1 MDRLE
6 NLKNIIMYLMADEHV
21 SHQIPSS
28 LEERQRMMRAL
39 MNVWSSESIQACL
52 EGRVATNE
60 DGVNVW
66 SSESIQAC
74 LEGRVATNED
84 GVNVWKPCPIAEDFL
99 TMQDAE
105 LQMQREDKGVVEV
118 NDEGLT
124 IWQGDITR
132 LKVDAIVNAANAQAL
147 GCWAPLHNCIDNCI
161 HSAAGIQLRK
171 ECADKMQG
179 RLLATG
185 DAFITKGYN
194 LPARHV
200 IHTVGPIIP
209 DGVPTK
215 QQEELLAQCYHSCLD
230 LAEQNGLESIAFCC
244 ISTGVFHFP
253 NELAAKIAIKTV
265 KSYPRHSLK
274 TIVFNVFLDKD
285 RDIYRQLL

>member
-60 DGVNVW
+60 DEVNVW
-66 SSESIQAC
+66 EP
-74 LEGRVATNED
+74 R
-84 GVNVWKPCPIAEDFL
+84 PISEDFL
-99 TMQDAE
+99 KMQDAE
-105 LQMQREDKGVVEV
+105 LQMQCEDKGVVEIS
-118 NDEGLT
+118 DITPQTSDILL
-124 IWQGDITR
+124 WQGDITR

-185 DAFITKGYN
+185 DAFITQGYN

-209 DGVPTK
+209 DGIPTK
-215 QQEELLAQCYHSCLD
+215 EQEEQLAQCYRSCLD

-253 NELAAKIAIKTV
+253 NELAARIAIETV
-265 KSYPRHSLK
+265 KSYPRHALK

-285 RDIYRQLL
+285 RDIYQQLLGA

>member
-6 NLKNIIMYLMADEHV
+6 RLKIIIKYLMDDEHV
-21 SHQIPSS
+21 SYQIPSS

-39 MNVWSSESIQACL
+39 MNVWEPNAI
-52 EGRVATNE
+52 GNE
-60 DGVNVW
+60 F
-66 SSESIQAC
+66 
-74 LEGRVATNED
+74 R
-84 GVNVWKPCPIAEDFL
+84 K
-99 TMQDAE
+99 MQDAE

-118 NDEGLT
+118 HDEGL
-124 IWQGDITR
+124 ILWQGDITR

-147 GCWAPLHNCIDNCI
+147 GCWVPLHNCIDNCI

-179 RLLATG
+179 GLLATG

-209 DGVPTK
+209 DGVPTTE
-215 QQEELLAQCYHSCLD
+215 QEEQLARCYRSCLD
-230 LAEQNGLESIAFCC
+230 LAEKNGLESIAFCC

-253 NELAAKIAIKTV
+253 NELAAKIAIETV
-265 KSYPRHSLK
+265 KSYPRHALK
-274 TIVFNVFLDKD
+274 TIVFNVFLNKD
-285 RDIYRQLL
+285 LDIYRQLLGA

>member
-21 SHQIPSS
+21 SHQIPST

-60 DGVNVW
+60 DEVNVW
-66 SSESIQAC
+66 EPKAIS
-74 LEGRVATNED
+74 N
-84 GVNVWKPCPIAEDFL
+84 DFL

-105 LQMQREDKGVVEV
+105 LQMQREDKGVVEIS
-118 NDEGLT
+118 DITPQTSDIRL
-124 IWQGDITR
+124 WQGDITR

-179 RLLATG
+179 
-185 DAFITKGYN
+185 
-194 LPARHV
+194 ARYV

-215 QQEELLAQCYHSCLD
+215 EQEEQLAQCYRSCLD
-230 LAEQNGLESIAFCC
+230 LAEEDGLESIAFCC

-253 NELAAKIAIKTV
+253 NELAARIAIETV
-265 KSYPRHSLK
+265 KSYPRHALK

-285 RDIYRQLL
+285 RDIYQQFFGA

>member
-21 SHQIPSS
+21 SHRIPSS

-60 DGVNVW
+60 DEVNVW
-66 SSESIQAC
+66 EP
-74 LEGRVATNED
+74 R
-84 GVNVWKPCPIAEDFL
+84 PIAEDFL

-118 NDEGLT
+118 HDEGLT

-132 LKVDAIVNAANAQAL
+132 LKLDAIVNAANAQAL

-194 LPARHV
+194 LPAKHV

-209 DGVPTK
+209 DGIPTK
-215 QQEELLAQCYHSCLD
+215 EQEEQLATCYRSCLD
-230 LAEQNGLESIAFCC
+230 LAEKNGLESIAFCC

-253 NELAAKIAIKTV
+253 NELAARIAIETV
-265 KSYPRHSLK
+265 KSYPRHALK

-285 RDIYRQLL
+285 RDIYQQLLGA

>member
-21 SHQIPSS
+21 SHQIPAS

-39 MNVWSSESIQACL
+39 MNVW
-52 EGRVATNE
+52 
-60 DGVNVW
+60 
-66 SSESIQAC
+66 
-74 LEGRVATNED
+74 
-84 GVNVWKPCPIAEDFL
+84 KPRPISEDFL
-99 TMQDAE
+99 KMQDAE
-105 LQMQREDKGVVEV
+105 LQMQREDKGMVKLDAVAAA
-118 NDEGLT
+118 NSKLSSLNSQLCL
-124 IWQGDITR
+124 WQGDITR

-179 RLLATG
+179 RMLATG
-185 DAFITKGYN
+185 DAFITQGYN
-194 LPARHV
+194 LPARYV

-215 QQEELLAQCYHSCLD
+215 QQEKQLAQCYHSCLD

-265 KSYPRHSLK
+265 KSYPKHALK

-285 RDIYRQLL
+285 RDIYQQLL

>member
-1 MDRLE
+1 MAMDRLE
-6 NLKNIIMYLMADEHV
+6 NLKNIIMYLMADNHV
-21 SHQIPSS
+21 SHRIPST

-60 DGVNVW
+60 DEVNVW
-66 SSESIQAC
+66 EP
-74 LEGRVATNED
+74 R
-84 GVNVWKPCPIAEDFL
+84 PISEDFL
-99 TMQDAE
+99 KMQDAE
-105 LQMQREDKGVVEV
+105 LQMQCEDKGVVEIS
-118 NDEGLT
+118 DITPQTSDILL
-124 IWQGDITR
+124 WQGDITR

-171 ECADKMQG
+171 ECNDTMQG

-194 LPARHV
+194 LPAKHV

-209 DGVPTK
+209 DGIPTK
-215 QQEELLAQCYHSCLD
+215 EQEEQLAQCYRSCLD

-253 NELAAKIAIKTV
+253 NELAARIAIETV
-265 KSYPRHSLK
+265 KSYPRHALK

-285 RDIYRQLL
+285 RDIYQQLLGA

>member
-39 MNVWSSESIQACL
+39 MNVWEPRL
-52 EGRVATNE
+52 
-60 DGVNVW
+60 
-66 SSESIQAC
+66 
-74 LEGRVATNED
+74 
-84 GVNVWKPCPIAEDFL
+84 IAEDFL
-99 TMQDAE
+99 MKQDVE
-105 LQMQREDKGVVEV
+105 LQMKQEDKGVVKV
-118 NDEGLT
+118 HDEGLT

-132 LKVDAIVNAANAQAL
+132 LKVEAIVNAANAQAL

-185 DAFITKGYN
+185 DAFITQGYN
-194 LPARHV
+194 LPARYV

-215 QQEELLAQCYHSCLD
+215 EQEEQLAQCYRSCLD

-253 NELAAKIAIKTV
+253 NELAAKIAIETV
-265 KSYPRHSLK
+265 KSYPRHELK
-274 TIVFNVFLDKD
+274 TIVFNVFIDKD
-285 RDIYRQLL
+285 RDIYQQLL

>member
-6 NLKNIIMYLMADEHV
+6 NLKNIIMYLMADNRV
-21 SHQIPSS
+21 SHRIPST

-60 DGVNVW
+60 DEVNVW
-66 SSESIQAC
+66 EP
-74 LEGRVATNED
+74 R
-84 GVNVWKPCPIAEDFL
+84 PISEDFL
-99 TMQDAE
+99 KMQDAE
-105 LQMQREDKGVVEV
+105 LQMQCEDKGVVEIS
-118 NDEGLT
+118 DITPQTSDILL
-124 IWQGDITR
+124 WQGDITR
-132 LKVDAIVNAANAQAL
+132 LKVEAIVNAANAQAL

-185 DAFITKGYN
+185 DAFITQGYN
-194 LPARHV
+194 LPARYV

-215 QQEELLAQCYHSCLD
+215 EQEEQLAACYRSCLD
-230 LAEQNGLESIAFCC
+230 LAEKNGLESIAFCC

-253 NELAAKIAIKTV
+253 NQRAAEIAIETV

-285 RDIYRQLL
+285 RDIYEQLLGACPMA

>member
-6 NLKNIIMYLMADEHV
+6 RLKDIIKYLMDDEHV
-21 SHQIPSS
+21 GYQIPSS

-39 MNVWSSESIQACL
+39 MNVWEPNAI
-52 EGRVATNE
+52 GNE
-60 DGVNVW
+60 F
-66 SSESIQAC
+66 
-74 LEGRVATNED
+74 R
-84 GVNVWKPCPIAEDFL
+84 K
-99 TMQDAE
+99 MQDAE
-105 LQMQREDKGVVEV
+105 LQMQRADKGVVEV
-118 NDEGLT
+118 NNEGL
-124 IWQGDITR
+124 ILWQGDITR

-147 GCWAPLHNCIDNCI
+147 GCWVPLHNCIDNCI

-179 RLLATG
+179 GLLATG

-209 DGVPTK
+209 DGVPTPE
-215 QQEELLAQCYHSCLD
+215 QEEQLARCYRSCLD
-230 LAEQNGLESIAFCC
+230 LAEKNGLESIAFCC

-253 NELAAKIAIKTV
+253 NELAAKIAIETV
-265 KSYPRHSLK
+265 KSYPRHALK
-274 TIVFNVFLDKD
+274 TIVFNVFLNKD
-285 RDIYRQLL
+285 LDIYRQLLGA

>member
-21 SHQIPSS
+21 SHQIPST

-39 MNVWSSESIQACL
+39 MNVWEP
-52 EGRVATNE
+52 R
-60 DGVNVW
+60 
-66 SSESIQAC
+66 
-74 LEGRVATNED
+74 
-84 GVNVWKPCPIAEDFL
+84 PIAEDFL

-105 LQMQREDKGVVEV
+105 LQMQREDKGVVEFH
-118 NDEGLT
+118 DEVLT

-185 DAFITKGYN
+185 DAFITQGYN
-194 LPARHV
+194 LPARH
-200 IHTVGPIIP
+200 I
-209 DGVPTK
+209 
-215 QQEELLAQCYHSCLD
+215 
-230 LAEQNGLESIAFCC
+230 
-244 ISTGVFHFP
+244 TG
-253 NELAAKIAIKTV
+253 
-265 KSYPRHSLK
+265 Y
-274 TIVFNVFLDKD
+274 
-285 RDIYRQLL
+285 

>member
-1 MDRLE
+1 MDRSE

-21 SHQIPSS
+21 SHRIPSS

-60 DGVNVW
+60 DEVNVW
-66 SSESIQAC
+66 EP
-74 LEGRVATNED
+74 R
-84 GVNVWKPCPIAEDFL
+84 PIAEDFL

-118 NDEGLT
+118 H
-124 IWQGDITR
+124 
-132 LKVDAIVNAANAQAL
+132 
-147 GCWAPLHNCIDNCI
+147 LHNCIDNCI

-194 LPARHV
+194 LPAKHV
-200 IHTVGPIIP
+200 IHTVGPIIS

-215 QQEELLAQCYHSCLD
+215 EQEEQLAQCYRSCLD
-230 LAEQNGLESIAFCC
+230 LAGQNGLESIAFCC

-253 NELAAKIAIKTV
+253 NELAARIAIETV
-265 KSYPRHSLK
+265 KSYPRHALK

-285 RDIYRQLL
+285 RDIYQQLLRA